1 MKVDSRIST
10 IAYATGMSFLKEK
23 PVEPDKPAIRNKLK
37 ERIRTIV
44 TTGASTVVLATTIL
58 SAIPADANVADN
70 NPADTLQHRV
80 EKIRPQAQ
88 DANANLQQGDSKIQL
103 AWWRN
108 WRNGGWRG
116 WGWPNWHNWRNWRN
130 W

>member
-1 MKVDSRIST
+1 
-10 IAYATGMSFLKEK
+10 
-23 PVEPDKPAIRNKLK
+23 VESDKAAKHQKLK
-37 ERIRTIV
+37 ERLSAIIG
-44 TTGASTVVLATTIL
+44 TGASTIVLATTIL
-58 SAIPADANVADN
+58 SALPADAKVDT
-70 NPADTLQHRV
+70 NPAGTLQQRI
-80 EKIRPQAQ
+80 EKVRPQAQ
-88 DANANLQQGDSKIQL
+88 DANANMQQQDGSKIQL

>member
-1 MKVDSRIST
+1 MES
-10 IAYATGMSFLKEK
+10 
-23 PVEPDKPAIRNKLK
+23 DKPANRNKLK
-37 ERIRTIV
+37 ERLRTIV
-44 TTGASTVVLATTIL
+44 GTGASTIVLATTIL
-58 SAIPADANVADN
+58 GAIPAGADVADS
-70 NPADTLQHRV
+70 NPGDSLKQRV
-80 EKIRPQAQ
+80 EKVRPQAQ

-116 WGWPNWHNWRNWRN
+116 WGWPNWHNWHNWGN

>member
-1 MKVDSRIST
+1 
-10 IAYATGMSFLKEK
+10 
-23 PVEPDKPAIRNKLK
+23 VESDKPTIRKQLK
-37 ERIRTIV
+37 ERLRTIV
-44 TTGASTVVLATTIL
+44 GTGASTIVLATTIL
-58 SAIPADANVADN
+58 SALPADANIADTS
-70 NPADTLQHRV
+70 PADTLQNRV

-88 DANANLQQGDSKIQL
+88 DANANLQQQGDSKIQL

>member
-1 MKVDSRIST
+1 
-10 IAYATGMSFLKEK
+10 
-23 PVEPDKPAIRNKLK
+23 VESAKPAIRNKLK
-37 ERIRTIV
+37 ERLHTLITA
-44 TTGASTVVLATTIL
+44 GASTIVLATTIL
-58 SAIPADANVADN
+58 SAIPADANIADT
-70 NPADTLQHRV
+70 NPADTLQNRV
-80 EKIRPQAQ
+80 EKVRPQAQ
-88 DANANLQQGDSKIQL
+88 DANANLQQQGDSKIQL